1 MTDATTD
8 ATAAPRDAAPKG
20 DDDVVNKKTVDQTT
34 RSASSSPAA
43 PTTPPREPSSPPP
56 RAGLDAF
63 KTAVERRG
71 RELRAAVAASVASTA
86 VMGRGRRRQ
95 IRRVLLH
102 TGPHTTA
109 SARWTPILKDFS
121 RRLSPPRVPRFQS
134 RHTSTPFNSASDA
147 FQPHPDIIARMDPR
161 PSVALASTRRTGSR
175 TRPSARARRSRAR
188 RRSR

>member
-20 DDDVVNKKTVDQTT
+20 DDDVVNTETVNQTT

-109 SARWTPILKDFS
+109 SARWTPILKDFA
-121 RRLSPPRVPRFQS
+121 RRISPRRSPPRADTSCTPTSRAPRIS
-134 RHTSTPFNSASDA
+134 RSP
-147 FQPHPDIIARMDPR
+147 PPR
-161 PSVALASTRRTGSR
+161 PSRRRVATR
-175 TRPSARARRSRAR
+175 RAR
-188 RRSR
+188 RRSRRVCHPVNERTSGWS